1 MGTCGHCELMADYSA
16 LLDDEV
22 WAFLNES
29 ARYYPDD
36 AVGLSI
42 TEQRALYNKMCV
54 AFDQG
59 RPSNITV
66 EDLPF
71 GGVPCRVYSPTD
83 TSYLATATVFFC
95 HGGGFVVGGLD
106 SHDSVC
112 AEFCAITGLRVIAV
126 DYRLSPEHPHPDD
139 FDDAWAA
146 FEAVCV
152 AFEGA
157 IVMCGDSA
165 GGNLVAAVTHHARGR
180 IDGRITGQLL
190 IYPGLGGDQSKGSY
204 ITHAQ
209 APGLTKQDMEFYM
222 NIRSAGQD
230 KFGDPTYAPLHDKD
244 FTNLPAT
251 VIITAECDPLSD
263 DGKDY
268 RDAMLAAGGEAIWI
282 NETGLVHAYL
292 RARVMSSKAGASF
305 GRMTQSLSALAKS
318 DLPKF

>member
-1 MGTCGHCELMADYSA
+1 MADYSA

-139 FDDAWAA
+139 FDDALAA

-230 KFGDPTYAPLHDKD
+230 KYGDPTYAPLHDKD

-292 RARVMSSKAGASF
+292 RARVISSKAGASF

-318 DLPKF
+318 ELPKF

>member
-1 MGTCGHCELMADYSA
+1 
-16 LLDDEV
+16 
-22 WAFLNES
+22 
-29 ARYYPDD
+29 
-36 AVGLSI
+36 
-42 TEQRALYNKMCV
+42 
-54 AFDQG
+54 
-59 RPSNITV
+59 
-66 EDLPF
+66 
-71 GGVPCRVYSPTD
+71 
-83 TSYLATATVFFC
+83 
-95 HGGGFVVGGLD
+95 
-106 SHDSVC
+106 
-112 AEFCAITGLRVIAV
+112 
-126 DYRLSPEHPHPDD
+126 
-139 FDDAWAA
+139 
-146 FEAVCV
+146 
-152 AFEGA
+152 
-157 IVMCGDSA
+157 
-165 GGNLVAAVTHHARGR
+165 
-180 IDGRITGQLL
+180 L

-230 KFGDPTYAPLHDKD
+230 KYGDPTYAPLHDKD

>member
-126 DYRLSPEHPHPDD
+126 DYRLSPEHPHPND
-139 FDDAWAA
+139 FEDAWAA
-146 FEAVCV
+146 FEAACA

-230 KFGDPTYAPLHDKD
+230 KYGDPTYAPLHDKD

>member
-1 MGTCGHCELMADYSA
+1 MADYSA

-230 KFGDPTYAPLHDKD
+230 KYGDPTYAPLHDKD

>member
-230 KFGDPTYAPLHDKD
+230 KYGDPTYAPLHDKD

>member
-1 MGTCGHCELMADYSA
+1 MADYSA

-230 KFGDPTYAPLHDKD
+230 KYGDPTYAPLHDKD
-244 FTNLPAT
+244 FTNLTTT

>member
-1 MGTCGHCELMADYSA
+1 MADYSA

>member
-1 MGTCGHCELMADYSA
+1 MADYSA

-139 FDDAWAA
+139 FDDALAA

-230 KFGDPTYAPLHDKD
+230 KYGDPTYAPLHDKD
-244 FTNLPAT
+244 FTNLPTT

>member
-1 MGTCGHCELMADYSA
+1 MADYSA

-139 FDDAWAA
+139 FDDALAA

-230 KFGDPTYAPLHDKD
+230 KYGDPTYAPLHDKD

>member
-1 MGTCGHCELMADYSA
+1 MADYSA

-29 ARYYPDD
+29 ARHYPDD

-42 TEQRALYNKMCV
+42 ANQRALYNKMCV

-66 EDLPF
+66 EDVPL
-71 GGVPCRVYSPTD
+71 GGVPCRVYSPAD
-83 TSYLATATVFFC
+83 LATATIFFC

-112 AEFCAITGLRVIAV
+112 AEFCSMTGLRVVAV
-126 DYRLSPEHPHPDD
+126 DYRLSPEHPHPND

-146 FEAVCV
+146 FEASCA

-165 GGNLVAAVTHHARGR
+165 GGNLVAAVTHYARGR
-180 IDGRITGQLL
+180 FDGRITGQLL
-190 IYPGLGGDQSKGSY
+190 IYPGLGGDHSKGSY

-209 APGLTKQDMEFYM
+209 APGLTTQDMEFYV

-230 KFGDPTYAPLHDKD
+230 KYGDPTYAPLHDKD

-251 VIITAECDPLSD
+251 VIITAECDPLSG

-268 RDAMLAAGGEAIWI
+268 RDAIVAAEGQAVWI

-292 RARVMSSKAGASF
+292 RARVMSAKAGASF
-305 GRMTQSLSALAKS
+305 ERMAQSLSALAKAE
-318 DLPKF
+318 LPKF